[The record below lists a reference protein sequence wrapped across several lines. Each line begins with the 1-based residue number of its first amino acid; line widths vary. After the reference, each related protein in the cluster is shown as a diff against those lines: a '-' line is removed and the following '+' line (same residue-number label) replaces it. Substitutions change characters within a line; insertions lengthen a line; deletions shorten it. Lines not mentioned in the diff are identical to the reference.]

1 MINRSE
7 NITSDKARILMFS
20 QRNIFNYYFTCAL
33 YEFEDLICQMDRV
46 ELLTPHPSKWFKY
59 GDRIANRL
67 AVNFAVVLNPGIPK
81 IRIKEN
87 YDLFFAI
94 CQFPK
99 DLINVDTV
107 EGWKDNCRVSICW
120 LNEIY
125 ATDVYKDR
133 YFLKILSKFDYVILN
148 CSQSVNAVNDVIGD
162 KSFYSPFGVDAILFC
177 PYPEPPQRLIDVYSV
192 GRRSEETHN
201 SLLRMV
207 KEKRIYYIY
216 DTLDGKKVLNA
227 NQHRLLYASTAKR
240 TKYFVVNPGKIDCPE
255 ETGGQSEIGFRYFE
269 GAASGTIM
277 IGEYPKND
285 EFKKNFNWPD
295 VVVHLPFGS
304 DNVEMLIDELG
315 KQPERQDKIRTTNVV
330 QSLMRHDW
338 VYRWEMVLKTAGL
351 APCPQLLERKR
362 RLENLSKIVDMGL
375 SPSY

>member
-7 NITSDKARILMFS
+7 NITSDNARILMFS
-20 QRNIFNYYFTCAL
+20 QRNIYNYHFTCAS
-33 YEFEDLICQMDRV
+33 YEFEDLICQIDRV
-46 ELLTPHPSKWFKY
+46 ELLSPSPSKWFKY

-67 AVNFAVVLNPGIPK
+67 AVNYAVALNPGIPK

-99 DLINVDTV
+99 DLINVDTI

-133 YFLKILSKFDYVILN
+133 YYLKILSKFDYVILN
-148 CSQSVNAVNDVIGD
+148 CSQSVNAVNEVIGG
-162 KSFYSPFGVDAILFC
+162 KSFYSPFGIDAILFC
-177 PYPEPPQRLIDVYSV
+177 PYPEPPQRLIDVYSI
-192 GRRSEETHN
+192 GRRSDETHN

-207 KEKRIYYIY
+207 KEKRIFYIY
-216 DTLDGKKVLNA
+216 DTIDGKKVLNS
-227 NQHRLLYASTAKR
+227 NQHRLLYANTAKR
-240 TKYFVVNPGKIDCPE
+240 TKYFVVNPGKIDCPD
-255 ETGGQSEIGFRYFE
+255 ETGGQSEIGYRFFE

-277 IGEYPKND
+277 IGEYPKNE

-295 VVVHLPFGS
+295 VVIHLPFGS
-304 DNVEMLIDELG
+304 DNVDMVIDELG
-315 KQPERQDKIRTTNVV
+315 KQPERQDTIRTTNVA
-330 QSLMRHDW
+330 QSLLRHDW
-338 VYRWEMVLKTAGL
+338 VYRWETVLKTAGL
-351 APCPQLLERKR
+351 EPCPQLLERKKM
-362 RLENLSKIVDMGL
+362 LENLSKIVDKGI
-375 SPSY
+375 